1 MLHSILKAYSW
12 YAAIV
17 FAFVL
22 REIQPSSM
30 VCKYQILIKIDK
42 MLTLHIVHIQ
52 FEFDID

>member
-42 MLTLHIVHIQ
+42 MLTLNIAHIQ
-52 FEFDID
+52 LEFDID